1 MHPRTRLAAMALA
14 CLVLAACSHKDKNA
28 PLAFVPAD
36 TPYAVANLEVL
47 GDDARAALLAQADL
61 QLPSQVAQMEAFAA
75 RIAVKDPQAAR
86 LVDAFAAELK
96 GRTIA
101 AFAAANGIDIK
112 GRFALYG
119 EDMAPVLRI
128 ELTDPKAFDAFVGRL
143 ETAWG
148 NRLAVATI
156 GTQTYRRQAFPK
168 LGTELVLGVVGK
180 QMVAALLPANA
191 GVPLLRQTLGIDRP
205 AKSLQDAGRLAKLAK
220 DKGYAKWLVG
230 EFDLTRALPLVI
242 GGNGPFIA
250 ALRQAR
256 AAAESAQTGEPVANL
271 LKTAPSC
278 APEAARIAARVPT
291 ISFGYTR
298 LDAKHQDGRFDM
310 ALASDVAKAFSGL
323 RIALP
328 GLGTDGGD
336 AAPFDLS
343 LALPVADLRKF
354 WSTQVDAVKAKP
366 FTCPMLVSLN
376 DTFAKLGDAL
386 PKAAIPPFG
395 SLVGIRIAL
404 DSLAI
409 DKTSSLPDFTGRIVF
424 GTNDPE
430 GLLATGQ
437 LMLPALASVKPP
449 VNGTPVP
456 MPKDLNTIFGQP
468 AWIAVSPRALA
479 LGIGA
484 GEQNDIASML
494 HESAG
499 SAGQMARMHLAGGMY
514 FDWLKFME
522 QKADNFAAAAAEMG
536 KSDVP
541 AIDGATP
548 DEDATQ
554 AAADAARSK
563 AQYAAMEAQAQ
574 RVQAIDAEMHVN
586 DDGLV
591 VTSHTTYK

>member
-1 MHPRTRLAAMALA
+1 MHPRTCLAPLVFA

-36 TPYAVANLEVL
+36 TPYAIANLDVL
-47 GDDARAALLAQADL
+47 SDATRTALLTQADL

-75 RIAVKDPQAAR
+75 RIAVKDPEAAR

-96 GRTIA
+96 GKTIE
-101 AFAAANGIDIK
+101 AFAATNGIDLK

-128 ELTDPKAFDAFVGRL
+128 ELTDPRAFDAFVGRL

-148 NRLAVATI
+148 SKLATATI
-156 GTQTYRRQAFPK
+156 GNQPYRQQTFAK
-168 LGTELVLGVVGK
+168 LGTQLVLGVVGK
-180 QMVAALLPANA
+180 QMVAALLPVGASQA
-191 GVPLLRQTLGIDRP
+191 LLRQTLGIDRP
-205 AKSLQDAGRLAKLAK
+205 AKNLQDDGRLAKLAK

-230 EFDLTRALPLVI
+230 EFDLTRVLPLVI
-242 GGNGPFIA
+242 GGNGPFIS

-256 AAAESAQTGEPVANL
+256 ANAESAQTGEPVANL
-271 LKTAPSC
+271 LKTSPSC
-278 APEAARIAARVPT
+278 VPEAARIAARMPG

-310 ALASDVAKAFSGL
+310 ALASDVGQAFSGL
-323 RIALP
+323 RIVLP
-328 GLGTDGGD
+328 GLGNDSD
-336 AAPFDLS
+336 SAAPFDLS

-354 WSTQVDAVKAKP
+354 WSAQVAAVKAKP

-386 PKAAIPPFG
+386 PKTAIPPFG
-395 SLVGIRIAL
+395 SLVGVRIAL
-404 DSLAI
+404 DSLAV
-409 DKTSSLPDFTGRIVF
+409 DKTSSLPDFTGRIVI
-424 GTNDPE
+424 GTTDPD

-437 LMLPALASVKPP
+437 LMLPALVKVKP
-449 VNGTPVP
+449 VTNGTPVP
-456 MPKDLNTIFGQP
+456 MPRDLNTIFGQP
-468 AWIAVSPRALA
+468 TWLATSPKAVAI
-479 LGIGA
+479 GIGA
-484 GEQNDIASML
+484 GEQNRIAGML
-494 HESAG
+494 HEAAG
-499 SAGQMARMHLAGGMY
+499 SAGQMGRMHLAGSMY
-514 FDWLKFME
+514 LDWLKFME
-522 QKADNFAAAAAEMG
+522 QKADNFAAAAAEMQ

-548 DEDATQ
+548 DEDAAQ

-563 AQYAAMEAQAQ
+563 AQFAAMEANAK
-574 RVQAIDAEMHVN
+574 RVQVIDAEMHID